1 MRGDRGAEASPTST
15 YKSINPLGT
24 FLIEKTTVRPTT
36 LYIKYRLVSHTADKQ
51 TKPEARCDNS
61 EGPKQG
67 LNCTLPLCYLEMY
80 TKFSSQFGNRPRI

>member
-1 MRGDRGAEASPTST
+1 MRGERRAEASPTYT

-24 FLIEKTTVRPTT
+24 FLIEKTTVKPTT
-36 LYIKYRLVSHTADKQ
+36 NGQLVSHTTDKQ
-51 TKPEARCDNS
+51 TKPEAWCDNS

-80 TKFSSQFGNRPRI
+80 TKFSSRFGNRPRI